1 MTLTL
6 NDQRFLKSLRIVS
19 DDAWPRQTREVPGP
33 LEGCVHEDLGDNR
46 GRITF
51 TAQRAQYET
60 DTMNR
65 KPCCCGNHLVPVWT
79 CYAR

>member
-1 MTLTL
+1 MTLTP
-6 NDQRFLKSLRIVS
+6 NDQRFLKSLRIIS
-19 DDAWPRQTREVPGP
+19 DDAWPAQTREVP
-33 LEGCVHEDLGDNR
+33 CTH
-46 GRITF
+46 
-51 TAQRAQYET
+51 RAQYET